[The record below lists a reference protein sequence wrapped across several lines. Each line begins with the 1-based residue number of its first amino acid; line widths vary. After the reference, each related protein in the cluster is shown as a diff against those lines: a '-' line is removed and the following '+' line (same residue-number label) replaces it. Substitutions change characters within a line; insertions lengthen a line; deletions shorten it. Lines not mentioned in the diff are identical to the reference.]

1 MSFIET
7 INEIKN
13 LDSEYRKKCETL
25 LKQAFKEYFIKHPD
39 VDNIRFTAYTPY
51 FNDGEACYYSVG
63 EFYVILKAD
72 KCTDECKV
80 HQDDDWY
87 ESCEKASS
95 EALNDAGALSRIS
108 SDIFMMVFG
117 DHVKV
122 TASIEGFQVDKYD
135 HE

>member
-72 KCTDECKV
+72 KCTDECFSHSYDD
-80 HQDDDWY
+80 HQ
-87 ESCEKASS
+87 SCENASK
-95 EALNDAGALSRIS
+95 EALSDAGVLNRIS

-122 TASIEGFQVDKYD
+122 SASIEGFQVDKYD